1 LFLSSRESFR
11 YYLPATPGQEE
22 IFYIPYWRF
31 KGSSFFIQGLDV
43 SSEFVDTS
51 KVALDVPELPFSLG
65 IRPQALKL
73 RFVVPRMQGRIL
85 SHLPFSA
92 CSPSSSKKKTFIG
105 EMVSLI
111 YAPFFFKNGIIH
123 DAILNRPVDG
133 WRPSGQEKLLAA
145 ADALPWKLTARSTLC
160 PQCGWDL
167 EGEKNSLAL
176 MCRNCSTIWT
186 CTGEKLE
193 SQSFEVIAAGSQ
205 VEKPLVYLPFWR
217 IHADIKGID
226 LASCADL
233 IRFANLAKP
242 VTEKA
247 EQTSLA
253 FWTPAFKIK
262 PITFLHWATHMT
274 TTQPEWT
281 SNSEISKESFS
292 PVTLPAKEATE
303 AVVMIIAR
311 LMADKRELSST
322 LANTQISSY
331 DACLVY
337 HPFIVGPSELI
348 HVHTGLAIDRASF
361 SFGNN
366 M

>member
-1 LFLSSRESFR
+1 
-11 YYLPATPGQEE
+11 
-22 IFYIPYWRF
+22 
-31 KGSSFFIQGLDV
+31 
-43 SSEFVDTS
+43 
-51 KVALDVPELPFSLG
+51 
-65 IRPQALKL
+65 
-73 RFVVPRMQGRIL
+73 
-85 SHLPFSA
+85 
-92 CSPSSSKKKTFIG
+92 
-105 EMVSLI
+105 
-111 YAPFFFKNGIIH
+111 
-123 DAILNRPVDG
+123 
-133 WRPSGQEKLLAA
+133 
-145 ADALPWKLTARSTLC
+145 
-160 PQCGWDL
+160 
-167 EGEKNSLAL
+167 

-186 CTGEKLE
+186 CTVEKLE

-205 VEKPLVYLPFWR
+205 VGRPLVYLPFWR
-217 IHADIKGID
+217 IRADLKGID

-233 IRFANLAKP
+233 IRFANLAKI

-247 EQTSLA
+247 EQTRLA

-292 PVTLPAKEATE
+292 PVTLPAKEAAE
-303 AVVMIIAR
+303 AVTMIIAR

-322 LANTQISSY
+322 LANTRISSY

-348 HVHTGLAIDRASF
+348 HIHTGIAIDRASF